1 MKNTTDSSE
10 KNKSKTYT
18 VEQLRE
24 LGFAFDLKGNI
35 CTLDVYTKCVQN
47 YKGTIIKS
55 TKEDVINRVVD
66 FLKVKMYDYV
76 HIDYGLYGETETHY
90 LTCDYDSI
98 DDFINDLKNT
108 ILI

>member
-10 KNKSKTYT
+10 KNKCKTYT

-24 LGFAFDLKGNI
+24 LGFAFDLKGNL
-35 CTLDVYTKCVQN
+35 CTPDVYTKCAQN
-47 YKGTIIKS
+47 YKDTIIKS
-55 TKEDVINRVVD
+55 SKEDVINRVVD

-90 LTCDYDSI
+90 LTCDYDNI